1 MSRLTPGAIAGPV
14 EITSRSVRIGDVVQ
28 VGGRPCRVIDL
39 DQLPGGAKRLL
50 FESGE
55 SLTMHPRTK
64 FLALRTQR
72 RW

>member
-1 MSRLTPGAIAGPV
+1 MSRLAPDAIAGPL
-14 EITSRSVRIGDVVQ
+14 EITSSSVRIGDVVQ

-39 DQLPGGAKRLL
+39 RQLPGGSKRLL

-55 SLTMHPRTK
+55 SLTMHARTK